1 MKYRKLMLLLF
12 LAVSQFAFSQAN
24 CDIAQGGLEVKNSSN
39 TSSVS
44 SIQVG
49 GTAKFKFSLY
59 NAGTDPGCVIPIN
72 KVQVVLSFPT
82 ITGGLKPYIYNGP
95 ASFNTGMFT
104 WTYDASNEV
113 LVGEN
118 TSPVPNDGTADVVLV
133 PVLGNAVGAATMPL
147 NISVSGGIDNNT
159 ANDASSAPLNVVAP
173 ISLPIILDEFSGKA
187 DNCNALVKWSTSFES
202 NLSKFEIESSSNGVD
217 FTKIG
222 SVDAKNAT
230 TGASYQF
237 NWNQANNSTF
247 YRLKVIDKDGSITYS
262 KVVNIVTN
270 CNGKKQVKLFPN
282 PVKITEFLSVNISG
296 YGKIVKGELFS
307 ATGQLVKSYKL
318 LNGTNELSL
327 DQLTQGLYTLKVS
340 ENGELTETFK
350 VQIMK

>member
-1 MKYRKLMLLLF
+1 MKYRKLVLLLF
-12 LAVSQFAFSQAN
+12 LAVNQFAFSQAN
-24 CDIAQGGLEVKNSSN
+24 CDMAQGGLEVKNSTN
-39 TSSVS
+39 TNNIS

-49 GTAKFKFSLY
+49 GTAKFKFNLY
-59 NAGTDPGCVIPIN
+59 NAGTDPNCAIPAN
-72 KVQVVLSFPT
+72 KVQVVLTFPT
-82 ITGGLKPYIYNGP
+82 ITGNIKPYIYNGP
-95 ASFNTGMFT
+95 ATFTSGMFT
-104 WTYDASNEV
+104 WTYNATEEV

-118 TSPVPNDGTADVVLV
+118 TLPVPNDGSADVVLV
-133 PVLGNAVGAATMPL
+133 EVLGNAVGSATAPL
-147 NISVSGGIDNNT
+147 NISVSGGIENNT

-187 DNCNALVKWSTSFES
+187 DNCSALVKWSTSFES
-202 NLSKFEIESSSNGVD
+202 NLSKFEIESSNNGVD
-217 FTKIG
+217 FTKVG

-237 NWNQANNSTF
+237 SWNQTSNSTF

-262 KVVNIVTN
+262 KIVNIVTN

-282 PVKITEFLSVNISG
+282 PLKTNQLLSVNISG
-296 YGKIVKGELFS
+296 YGKNIKGELFS
-307 ATGQLVKSYKL
+307 VAGQLVKSYKL

-350 VQIMK
+350 VQLMK